1 MSILGKLRGRF
12 VRSTTARHLR
22 DDSGATA
29 VEFAMVAPVFFLMV
43 GVIME
48 TGLMLFTEYAL
59 QTSVQEAARIVR
71 TGQAQTAAMT
81 LSQFKVKLC
90 NIAGTLIDCN
100 GKVNVYMTSAATSF
114 QTLNTTMPSYLNVG
128 AKADGT
134 PNPKSFSCGAPGTPV
149 ALIATYDWEFAI
161 PYFMSFFGNFAGDTK
176 RRMAGVAIFKNE
188 PYPSSASACS
198 AS

>member
-1 MSILGKLRGRF
+1 MSILKRLRSRF

-71 TGQAQTAAMT
+71 TGQAQSAAMT
-81 LSQFKVKLC
+81 LTQFKTELC
-90 NIAGTLIDCN
+90 EIAGTLIDCN
-100 GKVNVYMTSAATSF
+100 GKVSVYMTSAASSF
-114 QTLNTTMPSYLNVG
+114 QTLNTSMPSYLNVG
-128 AKADGT
+128 AKDDGSA
-134 PNPKSFSCGAPGTPV
+134 NPTSFSCGAPGTPV

-161 PYFMSFFGNFAGDTK
+161 PYFMSFFGNIAGDKK

-188 PYPSSASACS
+188 PYPSSVSSCS

>member
-1 MSILGKLRGRF
+1 MTILKKLRSRF

-59 QTSVQEAARIVR
+59 QTSVQEAARVVR
-71 TGQAQTAAMT
+71 TGQAQTAGLNLA
-81 LSQFKVKLC
+81 QFKVKLC
-90 NIAGTLIDCN
+90 DIAGTLIDCKN
-100 GKVNVYMTSAATSF
+100 KVNVYMTSSATGL
-114 QTLNTTMPSYLNVG
+114 QTLNSSMPSYLNVG
-128 AKADGT
+128 TKDDGT
-134 PNPKSFSCGAPGTPV
+134 PNPTSFNCGGPGNPV
-149 ALIATYDWEFAI
+149 GLIATYDWEFAI
-161 PYFMSFFGNFAGDTK
+161 PYFMSFFGNHAGDTK

-188 PYPSSASACS
+188 PFPSSASSCS
-198 AS
+198 SS

>member
-1 MSILGKLRGRF
+1 
-12 VRSTTARHLR
+12 
-22 DDSGATA
+22 
-29 VEFAMVAPVFFLMV
+29 
-43 GVIME
+43 
-48 TGLMLFTEYAL
+48 
-59 QTSVQEAARIVR
+59 
-71 TGQAQTAAMT
+71 MT

-90 NIAGTLIDCN
+90 DIAGTLIDCK

-114 QTLNTTMPSYLNVG
+114 QTLNTSMPSYLNVG
-128 AKADGT
+128 AKDDGT
-134 PNPKSFSCGAPGTPV
+134 PNPTSFSCGAPGTPV